1 MKKIFKILVAMFMA
15 VSFLQANSL
24 NQTNQVDG
32 YDVELTSKR
41 ELSAGSN
48 EIYAK
53 VSKDGKALSDTKVKI
68 KFFMPEMPGM
78 PYMEHDS
85 VGSLDGDRYKIIAN
99 FCMNGTWQYHFKF
112 KSDDGVI
119 HTLKSSV
126 NF

>member
-1 MKKIFKILVAMFMA
+1 MKNIFKILVAMFLA

-24 NQTNQVDG
+24 NQSNQVDG
-32 YDVELTSKR
+32 FDVELTSKR

-48 EIYAK
+48 EIFAK
-53 VSKDGKALSDTKVKI
+53 ISKDGKTLSDTKVKI

-78 PYMEHDS
+78 PYMEHE
-85 VGSLDGDRYKIIAN
+85 GEGELAGDKYRMIIN
-99 FCMNGTWQYHFKF
+99 FCMNGTWQYHLKF

>member
-1 MKKIFKILVAMFMA
+1 MKKIFKILVTLFMA

-24 NQTNQVDG
+24 NQSNQVDG
-32 YDVELTSKR
+32 FDVELTSKK
-41 ELSAGSN
+41 ELSTGSN
-48 EIYAK
+48 EIFAK
-53 VSKDGKALSDTKVKI
+53 ISKDGKALSDTKVKI

-78 PYMEHDS
+78 HHMEQDS
-85 VGSLDGDRYKIIAN
+85 EGTLNGDNYRININ
-99 FCMNGTWQYHFKF
+99 FSMNGTWQYHLKF

>member
-24 NQTNQVDG
+24 NQTNQIDG
-32 YDVELTSKR
+32 FDVELTSKR

-48 EIYAK
+48 EIFAK
-53 VSKDGKALSDTKVKI
+53 ISKDGKTLSDRKVKV

-78 PYMEHDS
+78 PYMEHEGE
-85 VGSLDGDRYKIIAN
+85 GSLDGDRYRMIIN
-99 FCMNGTWQYHFKF
+99 FCMNGTWQYHLKF

-119 HTLKSSV
+119 HTLKNSV
-126 NF
+126 TF